1 MSDLNIDWATVYATR
16 IGRVGASEIRELL
29 KLISQPEII
38 SFAGGLPAPSLFPV
52 ERIGKV
58 YQEALSNTAV
68 ARQALQYSVSE
79 GYAPLR
85 EWLVSYMATQG
96 VVCDLDNIVI
106 TSGSQQGLDFLG
118 KLFLTPGDTALMTA
132 PTYLGALQA
141 FSAYEPRFDA
151 FDSSGGNK
159 PARLF
164 EEDAA
169 AAGSRIKL
177 AYLVPDFANPTGETV
192 SQQSRMQILDLAA
205 ALNIPV
211 IEDAAYTAL
220 RYDGVAIPPVL
231 ALDIARTGSINAS
244 RTIYCGTF
252 SKIFAP
258 SLRIGWICAS
268 RTIVEKVVLLKQASD
283 LHSSTI
289 NQIVMHRLAEQSYAE
304 QVAKIRNMYRAQ
316 RDHMLRA
323 LEKNMPEGV
332 SWTCPEG
339 GMFIW
344 LTLDPR
350 INGNA
355 LLKRAIEEEKV
366 AFVPGE
372 AFFHDRSGA
381 NTIRLSYSLPDV
393 DKIDDGIS
401 RLADLIRRVTV
412 KQAS

>member
-1 MSDLNIDWATVYATR
+1 MLDSNIDWTTSYASR
-16 IGRVGASEIRELL
+16 ISRIGASEIRELL
-29 KLISQPEII
+29 KLTNQPEII
-38 SFAGGLPAPSLFPV
+38 SFAGGLPDPGLFPV
-52 ERIGKV
+52 ELIGKA
-58 YQEALSNTAV
+58 YREALSDTSV

-85 EWLVSYMATQG
+85 QWLVAYMATQG
-96 VVCDLDNIVI
+96 VACDLDNIVI

-141 FSAYEPRFDA
+141 LSAYEPRFDA
-151 FDSSGGNK
+151 FDSTGENK
-159 PARLF
+159 PARQF

-169 AAGSRIKL
+169 GGRIKL

-192 SQQSRMQILDLAA
+192 TRQSRTQILDLAA

-220 RYDGVAIPPVL
+220 RYDGAFIPPVL
-231 ALDIARTGSINAS
+231 ALDIARTGSINSS

-258 SLRIGWICAS
+258 SLRIGWICAA
-268 RTIVEKVVLLKQASD
+268 RTVVEKAVLLKQASD

-289 NQIVMHRLAEQSYAE
+289 NQIVMHQLAEQSYAAQIE
-304 QVAKIRNMYRAQ
+304 KIRRVYRER

-323 LEKNMPEGV
+323 LEKHMPQTV
-332 SWTCPEG
+332 SWTRPEG

-344 LTLDPR
+344 LTLASH
-350 INGNA
+350 INGNL

-366 AFVPGE
+366 AFVPGA
-372 AFFHDRSGA
+372 AFFHDRRGE
-381 NTIRLSYSLPDV
+381 NTIRLSYSLPSFDE
-393 DKIDDGIS
+393 IDDGIG
-401 RLADLIRRVTV
+401 RLANLIRRMP
-412 KQAS
+412 AGSHS